1 MATTALQSKRKIIDL
16 SEDTFRSLSIMA
28 ANKGTNLKNL
38 IEGLLEKA
46 AEEYD
51 ENKQYA
57 WLVEN
62 VSEGKEMVGEQE
74 KKEFEPSARLQR
86 NYRGRPWITYGVP

>member
-1 MATTALQSKRKIIDL
+1 MTTTALQSKRIIIDL

-46 AEEYD
+46 AEAYD
-51 ENKQYA
+51 ENNQYA
-57 WLVEN
+57 WLSEN
-62 VSEGKEMVGEQE
+62 ISEGKEMVGKEE
-74 KKEFEPSARLQR
+74 KKEFESWL
-86 NYRGRPWITYGVP
+86 GV

>member
-28 ANKGTNLKNL
+28 ANKGTNLKNR
-38 IEGLLEKA
+38 IEVLLEKA

-57 WLVEN
+57 WLSEN
-62 VSEGKEMVGEQE
+62 ISDGKIMVGEQE
-74 KKEFEPSARLQR
+74 EKEFESWL
-86 NYRGRPWITYGVP
+86 GV

>member
-1 MATTALQSKRKIIDL
+1 MTTTALQSKRIIIDL

-46 AEEYD
+46 AEAYD
-51 ENKQYA
+51 ENNQYA
-57 WLVEN
+57 WLSEN
-62 VSEGKEMVGEQE
+62 ISEGKEMVGEEE
-74 KKEFEPSARLQR
+74 KKAFESWL
-86 NYRGRPWITYGVP
+86 GV

>member
-1 MATTALQSKRKIIDL
+1 MATTALQSKRIIIDL

-46 AEEYD
+46 AEAYD
-51 ENKQYA
+51 ENKLYA
-57 WLVEN
+57 WLSEN
-62 VSEGKEMVGEQE
+62 ISEGKEMIGEEE
-74 KKEFEPSARLQR
+74 KKAFESWL
-86 NYRGRPWITYGVP
+86 GV